1 MRKRAKRKPES
12 RRARALRE
20 SVKYSARDCELDP
33 PADMDVFR
41 LALARRIYTSMG
53 EPRRCGER
61 VCRRMKRCAGPDL
74 RCARDF
80 PAPPS
85 TPEAWARVQ
94 AQIKRAVEARM
105 AELEA

>member
-1 MRKRAKRKPES
+1 LIKHQLCNVLMPTSIKHV
-12 RRARALRE
+12 ARTL
-20 SVKYSARDCELDP
+20 
-33 PADMDVFR
+33 FR
-41 LALARRIYTSMG
+41 LALTRRIYTSMG
-53 EPRRCGER
+53 EPLRCGER